1 MSFRGTQ
8 RWWPEIGKKTNGV
21 HFCQK
26 RGLFSLSNFRKFR
39 QMFLL
44 ILTLFRMLKIAGR
57 VILKMRNSSTT
68 AILKLF
74 KKLEWLPFYDE
85 INVIKLCLVF
95 KCLNG
100 QCPEYLSNTLTR
112 VSDIST
118 RQSRHGSI
126 TLRCPKYS
134 RETEGGRTFAV
145 AAVKE
150 WNKHPINIRS
160 SQNVKLFKKKYV
172 NYLKEAY
179 IGLDHFSI
187 S

>member
-1 MSFRGTQ
+1 MVITVFPKLELR
-8 RWWPEIGKKTNGV
+8 RRNVICKP
-21 HFCQK
+21 
-26 RGLFSLSNFRKFR
+26 LSLSPGEK
-39 QMFLL
+39 
-44 ILTLFRMLKIAGR
+44 A
-57 VILKMRNSSTT
+57 
-68 AILKLF
+68 
-74 KKLEWLPFYDE
+74 
-85 INVIKLCLVF
+85 LCLVF

-150 WNKHPINIRS
+150 WNKFPINIRS

>member
-1 MSFRGTQ
+1 MNEMILRVCKQFKQ
-8 RWWPEIGKKTNGV
+8 L
-21 HFCQK
+21 HFYAVA
-26 RGLFSLSNFRKFR
+26 LNFF
-39 QMFLL
+39 QAQYAIAL
-44 ILTLFRMLKIAGR
+44 IAYT
-57 VILKMRNSSTT
+57 
-68 AILKLF
+68 
-74 KKLEWLPFYDE
+74 LPFYDE

-134 RETEGGRTFAV
+134 CKTEGGRTFAV
-145 AAVKE
+145 TAVKE
-150 WNKHPINIRS
+150 WNKLPINIRS
-160 SQNVKLFKKKYV
+160 SQNVKLFINNYV
-172 NYLKEAY
+172 NYLKESY
-179 IGLDHFSI
+179 VGLDHFSI